1 MERSSAHRTPGDP
14 VAGMAL
20 PVYIVCGGTGGH
32 LAPGIATA
40 QRLIRAGISV
50 ELVVSEKEVDSR
62 LLESYP
68 DLNYRRVKGAP
79 FRLSPKGLFLFVLH
93 NTRSFISGFQYLR
106 KNPPAMI
113 LAFGGFISVSY
124 VIAAWLLKVPIV
136 LHEANRVVGRSIRF
150 LSGMADTVFL
160 PDGVSLAGIEARRI
174 RRLGMPL
181 REEVKHVSKETIRRE
196 MDIPHHAKVLVVVGG
211 SQGAKALNDW
221 VEETHKSLA
230 SDGIWIILVTG
241 PGKNQMPELKVLQSD
256 MGVDVEIRTFAFHRS
271 LHELFSCADV
281 VLSRAGAGTVAELVC
296 CLAPSILVPF
306 PYAADDHQLANAQD
320 LERRGG
326 CIVIDQKNSSNL
338 YREVLDLIFND
349 WLLGRMR
356 QNLRRLNHGDAAENL
371 TKQLIE
377 SYYPGH
383 LRATA
388 VENSTEAKE
397 AVNG

>member
-1 MERSSAHRTPGDP
+1 
-14 VAGMAL
+14 MAL
-20 PVYIVCGGTGGH
+20 PAYIVCGGTGGH

-40 QRLIRAGISV
+40 QRLMDAGIEV
-50 ELVVSEKEVDSR
+50 ELIVSEKEVDSR

-68 DLNYRRVKGAP
+68 DLTYRRVKGAP
-79 FRLSPKGLFLFVLH
+79 FRLNPKGFLLFLVL
-93 NTRSFISGFQYLR
+93 NTRSFFSGFQYLR
-106 KNPPAMI
+106 KNRPGVV

-160 PDGVSLAGIEARRI
+160 PDGVSLAGIDSRHI

-181 REEVKHVSKETIRRE
+181 RKEVKHISKEQIRKQ

-221 VEETHKSLA
+221 VLQSHKSLA
-230 SDGIWIILVTG
+230 SDGIWIILVAG
-241 PGKNQMPELKVLQSD
+241 PGKNEMPELKVLKSD
-256 MGVDVEIRTFAFHRS
+256 MGSDVEIRTFSFHRS

-281 VLSRAGAGTVAELVC
+281 VMSRAGAGTMAELVS
-296 CLAPSILVPF
+296 CLAPAILVPF
-306 PYAADDHQLANAQD
+306 PYAADDHQLANARD

-326 CIVIDQKNSSNL
+326 CIVIEQKDASNL

-356 QNLRRLNHGDAAENL
+356 QNLRRLNHGDAAEQL
-371 TKQLIE
+371 AGQLITTYFGGQGRTKGPRIE
-377 SYYPGH
+377 
-383 LRATA
+383 
-388 VENSTEAKE
+388 EQEKE
-397 AVNG
+397 VVNG